1 MFGTGKKEEAIL
13 YYLYMMSDGEVSY
26 SEEKL
31 FNEICKEL
39 ELDEDDKHFV
49 IDKCRE
55 IAKNPKAAF
64 NVIMSERFDEQ
75 VGQGWS
81 GLKDASTLA
90 RILWNLVNLVYADTY
105 YSQEEKKI
113 VNYLIEKWNI
123 DKEVYQEMVDTSD
136 TMLALIKQKEWVV
149 ATFARGSTR
158 DEKEKKIDS
167 EINTM
172 LSDIKLTI
180 EELTM

>member
-1 MFGTGKKEEAIL
+1 MFGTGKKEEAML

-39 ELDEDDKHFV
+39 ELDEDDKHSA
-49 IDKCRE
+49 IDKCKE

-64 NVIMSERFDEQ
+64 DVIMSEKFDEQ
-75 VGQGWS
+75 VGQGWF

-90 RILWNLVNLVYADTY
+90 RILWNLVNLGYADSC

-113 VNYLIEKWNI
+113 VNYLIEKWNV

-136 TMLALIKQKEWVV
+136 TMLALTKQKEWVV
-149 ATFARGSTR
+149 STFAKGSIR